1 VNAPGSDFDANESPI
16 DVPAT
21 IFVSDPSVE
30 ADRLSTS
37 LRSRGYTVIDVPLSL
52 LLARVAVQIPSIIL
66 LDVEADGALEIAVR
80 LREIPGGQSV
90 DVLFLGD
97 APAPLGEQATSD
109 ASGFLVR
116 PVNVAALLDRVDALV
131 RARREVGPISG
142 PESGGPSTPGG
153 RSLSAR
159 PSGPPTPRLS
169 GVPPSRGA
177 VGGPPSSPRRPAL
190 VEPRRSIAPAVP
202 AVEERLAAGLSASEG
217 SALPLPSLSPEIE
230 GLLRAAEDRSKQEPG
245 SSGRRGA
252 PAPSPEDEVDAVLP
266 AELLEALDEPLDE
279 SEDFDGDSALTT
291 GLARRPVSQHATPPL
306 ASAATEPPSSAEPT
320 STEAPAHGAD
330 GPGNGFLP
338 PSAPPVSPPAETT
351 ALEDPKQLDT
361 PRPPRAKPRDRE
373 TVPPPFWRSSRSQSR
388 APASERPARRAQSSI
403 PERGVSRDELAKPS
417 DAPPDAAPLELPD
430 VVGPGAA
437 LHAFATCVRSRS
449 TGALCIEVPEGIRR
463 ILLRDG
469 DVVTAASG
477 LDDESLVAFL
487 ESRGDLAHD
496 VAAQLRGRVPAFG
509 RHAGAALVANGQ
521 ISQDQLWPVLRAH
534 AEWIL
539 GRTISIE
546 TGTASFEVSPPPRL
560 KTEPSVFGG
569 ATGAEVL
576 IEVVRRTVPATDAL
590 HRLGSEG
597 ARIIDGSRRDL
608 LAECALH
615 ATEIDALDRLKG
627 ATLAELLDAPDH
639 LAPTV
644 YALVELS
651 VLDIDKEKERSE
663 GFRSAPGALA
673 PGPLASAR
681 ASSGRPRSAHG
692 LDRWDEGALR
702 AQVKTR
708 LSLVKEADYFTLLG
722 VPSTATA
729 YEIHRAYLELRRT
742 LEPTRVLSAA
752 TADLT
757 DDLLL
762 IIDVL
767 EEAHDVLRD
776 QVRRERYRRAIEAKP
791 PS

>member
-1 VNAPGSDFDANESPI
+1 MSSHGPGFDGSDTPTDL
-16 DVPAT
+16 PAT

-66 LDVEADGALEIAVR
+66 LDVDAEGAREIAAR
-80 LREIPGGQSV
+80 LREIPGGGNV
-90 DVLFLGD
+90 DVIFLGN
-97 APAPLGEQATSD
+97 AASGEQAPPSD

-116 PVNVAALLDRVDALV
+116 PVEVSALLDRVESLI
-131 RARREVGPISG
+131 RARRESG
-142 PESGGPSTPGG
+142 PGSNPELGAPSTPSV
-153 RSLSAR
+153 RALSRR
-159 PSGPPTPRLS
+159 PSAPPPARIS
-169 GVPPSRGA
+169 APPPSRGGA
-177 VGGPPSSPRRPAL
+177 GPPSSPRRPAIP
-190 VEPRRSIAPAVP
+190 ESRRSIAPPIPPVD
-202 AVEERLAAGLSASEG
+202 VGLAAAGAEAG
-217 SALPLPSLSPEIE
+217 ALPLPSLSPEIE
-230 GLLRAAEDRSKQEPG
+230 GLLRAAEERSKKEPG
-245 SSGRRGA
+245 SSGRRA
-252 PAPSPEDEVDAVLP
+252 PAPSPEAEVDAVLP
-266 AELLEALDEPLDE
+266 ADLLEALDEPLDDSDE
-279 SEDFDGDSALTT
+279 FDGDSSLTT
-291 GLARRPVSQHATPPL
+291 GLARRSVSATHAGAPP
-306 ASAATEPPSSAEPT
+306 ASEESANEPPS
-320 STEAPAHGAD
+320 G
-330 GPGNGFLP
+330 LP
-338 PSAPPVSPPAETT
+338 PSALVPSALPDGDAAPAHAARTHAPPPSSVPDTPVNAYSASSDPPPPPPEETT
-351 ALEDPKQLDT
+351 ASEDPKQLDT
-361 PRPPRAKPRDRE
+361 PRPPRPKHRDRE
-373 TVPPPFWRSSRSQSR
+373 TVPPPFWRGTRSQR
-388 APASERPARRAQSSI
+388 PASQRPAAPRPPSHRPPPSSI
-403 PERGVSRDELAKPS
+403 PERPREELRRPS
-417 DAPPDAAPLELPD
+417 DAPSGAPPLELPD
-430 VVGPGAA
+430 VMRPGAA
-437 LHAFATCVRSRS
+437 LQAFATCVQSRS
-449 TGALCIEVPEGIRR
+449 TGALCIEVSLGIRR

-487 ESRGDLAHD
+487 ETRGDLSHD
-496 VAAQLRGRVPAFG
+496 VATQLRGRIPAFG

-539 GRTISIE
+539 GRTISTE
-546 TGTASFEVSPPPRL
+546 NGTASFELSPPPRL

-576 IEVVRRTVPATDAL
+576 IEVVRRTVPANVAL
-590 HRLGSEG
+590 ERLGGEG
-597 ARIIDGSRRDL
+597 ARIVDGARTEL

-615 ATEIDALDRLKG
+615 SSEVDALDRLKG
-627 ATLAELLDAPDH
+627 ATLAELAQGPDH

-644 YALVELS
+644 YALVALA
-651 VLDIDKEKERSE
+651 VLDIEKEKVKST
-663 GFRSAPGALA
+663 A
-673 PGPLASAR
+673 AR
-681 ASSGRPRSAHG
+681 PAAAF
-692 LDRWDEGALR
+692 DRWDEDALR

-708 LSLVKEADYFTLLG
+708 LSLVREADYFTLLG

-729 YEIHRAYLELRRT
+729 YEIHRAYLELRRA